1 MIEAGARRRLRD
13 SRSAIMTNTRPCVL
27 LVDDYEDSLESWR
40 LFLELSG
47 YDVLTARDG
56 YSAVQLASDCRPA
69 VVIMDLDLP
78 GITGVEAGRR
88 LRASPDTRGL
98 PLIAATG
105 YSHGRQ
111 LDEARAVGFDTMIL
125 KPCDP
130 AMLLRAIERLIAPQ
144 TSGASVPTD
153 GQSRA
158 TCW

>member
-1 MIEAGARRRLRD
+1 M
-13 SRSAIMTNTRPCVL
+13 MTTNRPCVL

-56 YSAVQLASDCRPA
+56 YSAVQLASDCHPA

-88 LRASPDTRGL
+88 LRAAPSTHAL

-111 LDEARAVGFDTMIL
+111 LDEAKTVGFDTMIL

-130 AMLLRAIERLIAPQ
+130 AMLLRAIERLVAHQ
-144 TSGASVPTD
+144 KDDAAASTD
-153 GQSRA
+153 GQSGA

>member
-1 MIEAGARRRLRD
+1 
-13 SRSAIMTNTRPCVL
+13 MTTNRPCVL

-56 YSAVQLASDCRPA
+56 YRAVQLASECRPA

-88 LRASPDTRGL
+88 LRAAPDTRTL

-111 LDEARAVGFDTMIL
+111 LDEAKTVGFDAMIL

-130 AMLLRAIERLIAPQ
+130 TMLLRAIERLIARQ
-144 TSGASVPTD
+144 TDASTAPAS

-158 TCW
+158 TYW

>member
-1 MIEAGARRRLRD
+1 MTQARPR
-13 SRSAIMTNTRPCVL
+13 VL

-56 YSAVQLASDCRPA
+56 YTAVQLASECRPA

-88 LRASPDTRGL
+88 LRASPETHGL

-111 LDEARAVGFDTMIL
+111 LDEARTVGFDTMML

-130 AMLLRAIERLIAPQ
+130 TMLLRTIERLIAPRADG
-144 TSGASVPTD
+144 TTAPVD
-153 GQSRA
+153 GQPGT
-158 TCW
+158 TC